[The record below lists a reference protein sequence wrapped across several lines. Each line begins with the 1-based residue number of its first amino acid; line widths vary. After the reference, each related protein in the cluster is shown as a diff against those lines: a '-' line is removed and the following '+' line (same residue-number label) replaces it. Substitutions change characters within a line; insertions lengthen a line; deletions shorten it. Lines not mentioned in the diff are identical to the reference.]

1 MLTDI
6 KDVPTFKAHVVR
18 LASAGVGPLIS
29 GSMGE
34 AIHLSH
40 AERVTLIKAARSA
53 LDDAGFEAVP
63 IMAGVGAGSTR
74 ETIELCQDAAVA
86 GADLAIAIVSGYFAG
101 ALKGNKEALK
111 AFFVDVSEKSP
122 IPLLVYS
129 CELISSEFP
138 IDF

>member
-1 MLTDI
+1 M
-6 KDVPTFKAHVVR
+6 PTFKAHVVR
-18 LASAGVGPLIS
+18 LAAAGVGPLVS

-34 AIHLSH
+34 AIHLSRS
-40 AERVTLIKAARSA
+40 ERITLIKAARSA
-53 LDDAGFEAVP
+53 LDEAGFQQVP

-74 ETIELCQDAAVA
+74 ETIELAQEAAQA

-111 AFFVDVSEKSP
+111 QFFVDVSEKSP

-129 CELISSEFP
+129 CKFYLVVGNV
-138 IDF
+138 